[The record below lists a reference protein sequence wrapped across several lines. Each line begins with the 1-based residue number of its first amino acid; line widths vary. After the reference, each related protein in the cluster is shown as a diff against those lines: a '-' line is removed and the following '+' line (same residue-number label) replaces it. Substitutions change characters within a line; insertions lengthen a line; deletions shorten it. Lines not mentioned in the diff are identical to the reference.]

1 MLRMRYPQPVSS
13 PVSSETCRGAWQI
26 RQNKRLCSDG
36 LGSSWPSGP
45 NIKKNEGISLNFST
59 KDAYSVMLKDYP
71 DVLDIDQM
79 SEVLGVS
86 KKTGYKLL
94 QSGAVTCLKIGR
106 CYRIPK
112 AHLLVYL
119 QVGKEI
125 PSGS

>member
-1 MLRMRYPQPVSS
+1 M
-13 PVSSETCRGAWQI
+13 
-26 RQNKRLCSDG
+26 
-36 LGSSWPSGP
+36 
-45 NIKKNEGISLNFST
+45 NFST

-94 QSGAVTCLKIGR
+94 QTGVITCLKIGR

-112 AHLLVYL
+112 AHLITYL
-119 QVGKEI
+119 QIGRCVPTSI
-125 PSGS
+125 

>member
-1 MLRMRYPQPVSS
+1 M
-13 PVSSETCRGAWQI
+13 
-26 RQNKRLCSDG
+26 
-36 LGSSWPSGP
+36 
-45 NIKKNEGISLNFST
+45 NFST
-59 KDAYSVMLKDYP
+59 KDAYAVMLKDYP
-71 DVLDIDQM
+71 DVMDIDQI

-94 QSGAVTCLKIGR
+94 QTEAITCLKIGR

-112 AHLLVYL
+112 AHLLAYL

>member
-1 MLRMRYPQPVSS
+1 M
-13 PVSSETCRGAWQI
+13 
-26 RQNKRLCSDG
+26 
-36 LGSSWPSGP
+36 
-45 NIKKNEGISLNFST
+45 NFST
-59 KDAYSVMLKDYP
+59 KDAYAVMLKDYP
-71 DVLDIDQM
+71 DVMDIDQL

-94 QSGAVTCLKIGR
+94 QTGTITYLKIGR

-112 AHLLVYL
+112 AHLLAYL

>member
-1 MLRMRYPQPVSS
+1 M
-13 PVSSETCRGAWQI
+13 
-26 RQNKRLCSDG
+26 
-36 LGSSWPSGP
+36 
-45 NIKKNEGISLNFST
+45 NFPT

-94 QSGAVTCLKIGR
+94 QTGAINCLKIGR

-112 AHLLVYL
+112 AHLITYL
-119 QVGKEI
+119 QIGRCV
-125 PSGS
+125 PTSN